1 MQPEVQVLL
10 SSYRELAKNYEALRR
25 LLEEQWKGGNMVQ
38 RIRDLTSNQD
48 TVGQP
53 KNKGNDDQCD
63 DQMVGSSATP
73 PSLI

>member
-25 LLEEQWKGGNMVQ
+25 VLEEQWKGGNMVQ
-38 RIRDLTSNQD
+38 RIKDSTSHQD
-48 TVGQP
+48 E
-53 KNKGNDDQCD
+53 DH
-63 DQMVGSSATP
+63 MVGASGDTTP